1 MELLVIYHT
10 VCPAACP
17 QLPSSFY
24 GMADLR
30 VQRQGIDTTFITAHG
45 LVGYE
50 CLDEETSRVPKRL
63 QKLRELI
70 PSRTPF
76 SIELTLLVTLPAS
89 DFAAPPEPRSIRPPP
104 NGDFRFRSLLDTSL
118 HDFTIRCLDGVVTA
132 TRESLYQ
139 ASIHFRDFFEMQRDV
154 VVTAENAN
162 CLPVKQSLQ
171 FLLTGT
177 FEHDGEMT
185 PAHARQLFDV
195 SRKYRPKSLERLR
208 AAVQHHVFPQI
219 FQHRDRL
226 NYLLEFFLV
235 AERNNLEA
243 LLTGPRGADAA
254 LLAELHQNGGGLPL
268 FGQTPHSKL
277 TLFFSQVRGV
287 DMVDRPPPIGVT

>member
-1 MELLVIYHT
+1 MA
-10 VCPAACP
+10 PARSSARIG
-17 QLPSSFY
+17 PSNT
-24 GMADLR
+24 MDDL
-30 VQRQGIDTTFITAHG
+30 I
-45 LVGYE
+45 LS
-50 CLDEETSRVPKRL
+50 LDEETSRVPKRL

-89 DFAAPPEPRSIRPPP
+89 DFAAPPEPRSIRPPA

-118 HDFTIRCLDGVVTA
+118 HDFTIRCLGGVVTA

-139 ASIHFRDFFEMQRDV
+139 ASIHFRDFFETQRDV

-195 SRKYRPKSLERLR
+195 SRK
-208 AAVQHHVFPQI
+208 
-219 FQHRDRL
+219 
-226 NYLLEFFLV
+226 
-235 AERNNLEA
+235 
-243 LLTGPRGADAA
+243 
-254 LLAELHQNGGGLPL
+254 
-268 FGQTPHSKL
+268 
-277 TLFFSQVRGV
+277 
-287 DMVDRPPPIGVT
+287 